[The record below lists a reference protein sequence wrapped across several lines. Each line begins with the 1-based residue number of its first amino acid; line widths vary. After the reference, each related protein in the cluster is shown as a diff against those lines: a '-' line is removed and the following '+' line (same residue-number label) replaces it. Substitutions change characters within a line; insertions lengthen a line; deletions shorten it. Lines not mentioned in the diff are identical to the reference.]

1 MRILEMYE
9 FYITLLV
16 LGIVLT
22 LASVSA
28 VLYAYHLKK
37 KALDEV
43 KINPEKYS
51 VSISDTKGDTIVI
64 SPLSSRD
71 DIQKANNIISSVQT
85 LTKGK
90 FSMSLPPPPTPKTKN

>member
-51 VSISDTKGDTIVI
+51 VSITDTKGDTIVI
-64 SPLSSRD
+64 LPLSSRE

-85 LTKGK
+85 LSKGG
-90 FSMSLPPPPTPKTKN
+90 FSLPPPPLKSKN

>member
-1 MRILEMYE
+1 MYE
-9 FYITLLV
+9 FYIILFV
-16 LGIVLT
+16 LGIGLT

-43 KINPEKYS
+43 RINPEKYS
-51 VSISDTKGDTIVI
+51 VSITDTKGDTIVI
-64 SPLSSRD
+64 SPLSSRE

-85 LTKGK
+85 LSKGW
-90 FSMSLPPPPTPKTKN
+90 FSLHHLPKAKN